1 MENFLLQFW
10 PPQIV
15 QQSFSLFLELQT
27 WKQMLFSILFVV
39 HEMRKSVIIE
49 YFNNRIFARCD
60 DLVRL
65 LMLSR
70 NCLPSFT
77 LSLPLI
83 SDLMIILTY
92 GDGKMLVQLS
102 LGKVQIQEYVMSL
115 CLEFQLP

>member
-1 MENFLLQFW
+1 
-10 PPQIV
+10 
-15 QQSFSLFLELQT
+15 
-27 WKQMLFSILFVV
+27 MLFSILFVV

-92 GDGKMLVQLS
+92 GDGQMLGPTFSWEGSDSGRCDVS
-102 LGKVQIQEYVMSL
+102 L
-115 CLEFQLP
+115 LENPGALELLGPCKA

>member
-1 MENFLLQFW
+1 MPFSMLL
-10 PPQIV
+10 
-15 QQSFSLFLELQT
+15 
-27 WKQMLFSILFVV
+27 VV
-39 HEMRKSVIIE
+39 HEMRKSVIIK
-49 YFNNRIFARCD
+49 YLNNRVFAKCD

-92 GDGKMLVQLS
+92 GDGKMLGPTFSWEGSDSGICDVS
-102 LGKVQIQEYVMSL
+102 LLGIPAAVELLGL
-115 CLEFQLP
+115 CKA